1 MEYVYAALLL
11 HKAGKPVDENGVTS
25 VLKAAGV
32 AVNEARVK
40 ALVAALEGVNID
52 EAISKAAF
60 AAAPAPAAA
69 APAAGAPAAAAEA
82 PKDEKK
88 KEEEEATGM
97 EGLGALFG

>member
-1 MEYVYAALLL
+1 M
-11 HKAGKPVDENGVTS
+11 DENGVTS

>member
-32 AVNEARVK
+32 TVNEARVK

-52 EAISKAAF
+52 DAIAKAAIV
-60 AAAPAPAAA
+60 AAPVAVAA
-69 APAAGAPAAAAEA
+69 APAAGAAAAEEA